1 MLKAFNLLISF
12 KRFTTFTQAKK
23 MNSKATIVVKPT
35 QSGKTF
41 TMLTKIVDLFRENEE
56 TSTRRI
62 QLIFVDNNLLLAN
75 QTASR
80 VRDCEWFEND
90 ENEYLMFS
98 SNSKT
103 AKAGDIIRNIL
114 SPFRDR
120 QVHNIIMCANI
131 YRFRDTIEIIGC
143 TSGIEYDI
151 WIDESDKTFSSA
163 NHTTLMKTFCDTPNV
178 KSVTLLTAT
187 PSKNLKQFKD
197 GIPIYAM
204 ENTTIQDVY
213 SGWRDS
219 NICHHDIDIPDSVS
233 YARSVIDKYSDCFKG
248 EVRCFIPADFYVET
262 HESMASM
269 LREKGFTVLIING
282 STCDITFKLGKKE
295 FRRPVLELLAGLNPS
310 KYSISIGLNNISA
323 AEWIGDIYSEFV
335 SGPFAITGN
344 LCINRGTTL
353 SSSKMFINRA
363 IMPPKQPKTKA
374 TKEITMTQL
383 YQLAGRICGNTQE
396 YTQWESPLVFCTSL
410 FDSCIQTME
419 TRARRLAEVAFN
431 NNTSIVTSSDY
442 ETSAVAPLT
451 ASEKKQQ
458 IKDNDLVLRGTVPE
472 VLQLT
477 EDELQTLIKL
487 TDGTRESYL
496 IGVIRRLN
504 PNLFKKMEFHMCQS
518 ISHVGATIYKDTSL
532 TLEEQL
538 AKIQET
544 DGYRKHIEGPINRNK
559 NNLPWKAAI
568 PKEKN
573 NDDLWVA
580 YIDSIYNRVIIS
592 VWNGE
597 SIFTLP

>member
-1 MLKAFNLLISF
+1 
-12 KRFTTFTQAKK
+12 

-56 TSTRRI
+56 TSIRRI

-80 VRDCEWFEND
+80 VRDCEWFKND
-90 ENEYLMFS
+90 QNEYLKFS
-98 SNSKT
+98 SNSRT
-103 AKAGDIIRNIL
+103 STAGDVIRHIL

-120 QVHNIIMCANI
+120 QVHNIIMCANN

-163 NHTTLMKTFCDTPNV
+163 NHTVLMKTFCDMQNV

-187 PSKNLKQFKD
+187 PSKNLKQFKE

-204 ENTTIQDVY
+204 ENTTIQNVY
-213 SGWRDS
+213 SGWKDS
-219 NICHHDIDIPDSVS
+219 TICHHDIDIPDAVS
-233 YARSVIDKYSDCFKG
+233 YARSVLERFSECFKG
-248 EVRCFIPADFYVET
+248 DVRCFIPADFYVET

-269 LREKGFTVLIING
+269 LCEKGFTVLIING
-282 STCDITFKLGKKE
+282 TSCDIISRLGKKIS
-295 FRRPVLELLAGLNPS
+295 RRPVLEILAGLKPH
-310 KYSISIGLNNISA
+310 KYSISIGLDNISA
-323 AEWIGDIYSEFV
+323 SEWIGDIYDSEFIH
-335 SGPFAITGN
+335 GPFAITGN

-353 SSSKMFINRA
+353 SSPKMFINRA

-396 YTQWESPLVFCTSL
+396 YAQWESPLVFCTSL

-419 TRARRLAEVAFN
+419 TRAKRLAEVAFN
-431 NNTSIVTSSDY
+431 NNTTIVTASDY
-442 ETSAVAPLT
+442 ETSATAPLT
-451 ASEKKQQ
+451 ASEKRQQ
-458 IKDNDLVLRGTVPE
+458 IKDNDLALRGTVPE

-477 EDELQTLIKL
+477 EEETQRLVKL
-487 TDGTRESYL
+487 TGGTRESYL
-496 IGVIRRLN
+496 IGIITRLN
-504 PNLFKKMEFHMCQS
+504 PKLFKQLEFHNCQS
-518 ISHVGATIYKDTSL
+518 ISHVGATIYEDTSL

-538 AKIQET
+538 TKIQET

-568 PKEKN
+568 PKEKD

-597 SIFTLP
+597 TIFTLP